1 MLRGVSTREHVI
13 VGAGPV
19 GTALARRLAER
30 GDAVRIVTR
39 SGTDPDLPG
48 VVAVS
53 ADASDP
59 AELIRAST
67 GADVLYNCAN
77 PGDYTAWE
85 RTWPPL
91 AAAILAAATQ
101 HGAVLATASNLY
113 PHGPVTAPMTA
124 ATPDRP
130 SDHKGALRARLWRDA
145 LDAHEAGRVRAVEV
159 RGSDYIG
166 PTLPVASGMLTRYAE
181 ATLRGKAASV
191 FGDPDQ
197 PHSWTAIDD
206 MAATLAAVGSDERA
220 WGRTWVAPSNTATV
234 REALTA
240 LGARVGAGVP
250 TLRRTPRWVVRAGGL
265 VVPILREV
273 DGILY
278 QFDRPFTVDASETTE
293 VLGVDATPW
302 EPLLDATAVAWAA
315 RLGR

>member
-1 MLRGVSTREHVI
+1 MSTREHVI

-19 GTALARRLAER
+19 GTALARRLAAA
-30 GDAVRIVTR
+30 GDSVRVVSR
-39 SGTDPDLPG
+39 SGTDPDVPG
-48 VVAVS
+48 VVAVA

-59 AELIRAST
+59 DALVRASRR
-67 GADVLYNCAN
+67 ADVIYNCAN
-77 PGDYTAWE
+77 PGSYTEWE

-91 AAAILAAATQ
+91 AASILAAAMQ
-101 HGAVLATASNLY
+101 YGAVLATAGNLY
-113 PHGPVTAPMTA
+113 PHGPVSGPMTA

-145 LDAHEAGRVRAVEV
+145 LDAHHAGRVRAVEV

-166 PTLPVASGMLTRYAE
+166 PTLPVAGGLLTRYAD
-181 ATLRGKAASV
+181 ATLRGKTASV

-206 MAATLAAVGSDERA
+206 MAATLAAVGSEERA
-220 WGRTWVAPSNTATV
+220 WGRTWVAPSTTATV

-240 LGARVGAGVP
+240 LGSRVGAGVP
-250 TLRRTPRWVVRAGGL
+250 ALRRTPRWAIWAGGL

-278 QFDRPFTVDASETTE
+278 QFDRPFTVDASETTD
-293 VLGVDATPW
+293 VLGLNAAPW
-302 EPLLDATAVAWAA
+302 EPLLDATALAWAA
-315 RLGR
+315 RAGR